1 MKKKKPKHKLTDP
14 TKMGRNLTRLCIEK
28 GVGVHPNTRT
38 ELPTIFSIANLSGV
52 PETTLRDIYMGE
64 NYPGMETLHKL
75 GSFLGMKVGDLLVE
89 LTK

>member
-1 MKKKKPKHKLTDP
+1 MKKKPKHKLTDP
-14 TKMGRNLTRLCIEK
+14 SKMGRNLTRLCIEK
-28 GVGVHPNTRT
+28 GVGILDKTVT
-38 ELPTIFSIANLSGV
+38 ELPTVYSISKLSGV
-52 PETTLRDIYMGE
+52 PETTLRDIYMGD